1 MPSHRTTR
9 SKRRLAALILA
20 PLALL
25 ALNAPATA
33 QGAEPRDSG
42 QEIDFRHPPRDENPT
57 LRSLADRNRLRIG
70 TAVNMDALANDPVY
84 RDRIAAEFNSVTAE
98 NVMKWGPLEPER
110 GVLNFGPA
118 DALMAFARANNQKV
132 RGHTLLWHNQLPNWL
147 TSGVADGSIDAD
159 ELRSILRQ
167 HIFDVV
173 RHFRGRIY
181 QWDVV
186 NEVIDD
192 NAQLRNTI
200 FLQLLGPGYI
210 ADVFRWAHQADPT
223 AKLYLNDYNVE
234 GISPKSDAYYELAKQ
249 LLRDRVPVHGM
260 GIQGH
265 LGVQFGFWPASTVA
279 ANMKRFEALGLETS
293 VTEADVRMIMP
304 PDTVKLQAQAHG
316 YSTLIQGCL
325 LAKRCTSF
333 TVWGFTDKYSWVP
346 GVFTGQGAA
355 NLLDENFGNK
365 PAYDEMQAVLRLGKE

>member
-1 MPSHRTTR
+1 
-9 SKRRLAALILA
+9 LAALILA

>member
-9 SKRRLAALILA
+9 SKRRLAALMLT

-33 QGAEPRDSG
+33 QGADPQNAG
-42 QEIDFRHPPRDENPT
+42 QEIDWRHPPRDENPT
-57 LRSLADRNRLRIG
+57 LRNLAARNNLRIG
-70 TAVNMDALANDPVY
+70 TAVDMNALANDQVY
-84 RDRIAAEFNSVTAE
+84 RDRIATEFNSVTAE
-98 NVMKWGPLEPER
+98 NVMKWGPLEPQR
-110 GVLNFGPA
+110 GAHNFGPA
-118 DALMAFARANNQKV
+118 DELVAFANSNGQKV
-132 RGHTLLWHNQLPNWL
+132 RGHTLLWHNQLPGWL

-173 RHFRGRIY
+173 GHFRGKIY

-200 FLQLLGPGYI
+200 FLRQLGPGYI
-210 ADVFRWAHQADPT
+210 ADAFRWARQADPT

-234 GISPKSDAYYELAKQ
+234 GISAKSDAYYELAKQ
-249 LLRDRVPVHGM
+249 LLADGVPVHGM

-304 PDTVKLQAQAHG
+304 SDTVKLQAQAQG
-316 YSTLIQGCL
+316 YSTLMQGCL

-333 TVWGFTDKYSWVP
+333 TVWGYTDKYSWVP
-346 GVFTGQGAA
+346 GFFTGQGAA
-355 NLLDENFGNK
+355 NLLDENFVAK